1 MTTTKIVD
9 TRVGEFC
16 IPYCSA
22 LIFGLTGIIVA
33 LLGVAVLVSYSVQN
47 VIILLVI
54 SPMGP
59 PMAAVWQ
66 PGKLQNLHYVIQD
79 RIYG

>member
-1 MTTTKIVD
+1 MRKLVLYTSITTTKIVD
-9 TRVGEFC
+9 TRLGKFC

-54 SPMGP
+54 AFLVSSMGP
-59 PMAAVWQ
+59 PMAAAC
-66 PGKLQNLHYVIQD
+66 
-79 RIYG
+79 